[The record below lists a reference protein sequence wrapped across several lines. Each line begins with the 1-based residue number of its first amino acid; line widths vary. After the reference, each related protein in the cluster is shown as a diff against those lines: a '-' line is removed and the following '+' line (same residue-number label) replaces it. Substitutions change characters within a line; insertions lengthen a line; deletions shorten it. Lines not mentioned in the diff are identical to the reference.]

1 MRCESWVTRKKADI
15 LLITFDSSL
24 ITVSRRVTQGKRIK
38 KSKRRVRRDAEN
50 AKHIT
55 RINTLALA
63 LAFPAEKLRR
73 LNPSEAFFLRVFAPL
88 RWSLFYS
95 F

>member
-1 MRCESWVTRKKADI
+1 MPILAHEHQAD
-15 LLITFDSSL
+15 
-24 ITVSRRVTQGKRIK
+24 QGKRIK